1 MQNKLRMMLAAL
13 SMTSVA
19 SADDTVSFGYSGL
32 LTVPTA
38 NVLDTGWAEIQYSE
52 HNFSDRNVSDAT
64 TFNAVFGLAPRLEL
78 GAALAYESDPSN
90 RFGFRKNDLLASAK
104 LKLIDDFDLRGLRW
118 SSAIGWSD
126 FGGKSDA
133 ARFSS
138 ARYWT
143 NTVSRG
149 PVAMTLGYGLGPD
162 RLDGVFGGLSW
173 SPVPQAT
180 LMADYDGDFATVGVK
195 LSLSVADYARLY
207 ALGLNAFDK
216 EDPTGFAGGARVNL
230 RFDRQSDWFQPD
242 GTRGIRVLS
251 SSQGTA
257 GAEIAAENTAY
268 LQRQQDS
275 ASAACATAGSG
286 NIVYRQ
292 YRYGIPMLAASVDC
306 QTGTFSQSRWISQL
320 SQPSFAD
327 DSMSNPFGVEARFG
341 VEERTFIGTE
351 LGRLQYSAAIQSSL
365 RVQGPLG
372 AGAYI
377 TRNTRVANHEAFED
391 DRPFSFYRV
400 RDGVR
405 EVAAQLATHPIAG
418 LVAVGT
424 VGRTYVNA
432 LEYEFSHL
440 DGAYFWGQGNHRTR
454 VSIASYAIASR
465 LPFPDRE
472 VKVASHRY
480 WYAPWNT
487 SFEIGGGDYFYGDRG
502 AYTSVT
508 RYFGDVTLS
517 IIVRSDDDD
526 RRDAGIALGFPLT
539 PRLGFQRGPFAVVG
553 APRYTHTRRT
563 TFDNP
568 DDSNALRPLFMVEPR
583 PVYNLQTDWL
593 DSDRMYPAYQNESR
607 E

>member
-1 MQNKLRMMLAAL
+1 MRNTIKAVLAVV

-32 LTVPTA
+32 LTIPTA
-38 NVLDTGWAEIQYSE
+38 NTMDSGWADIQYSE
-52 HNFSDRNVSDAT
+52 QNFSDRNVKDAT
-64 TFNAVFGLAPRLEL
+64 SFNAVFGLAPRFEL
-78 GAALAYESDPSN
+78 GAALVYESDPAN
-90 RFGFRKNDLLASAK
+90 MFGFRKNDLLASAK
-104 LKLIDDFDLRGLRW
+104 LKLIDNLDLRGLRW

-138 ARYWT
+138 ARYWS
-143 NTVSRG
+143 NTVTGG
-149 PVAMTLGYGLGPD
+149 PVALTLGYGLGPD
-162 RLDGVFGGLSW
+162 RLDGVFGGVSW
-173 SPVPQAT
+173 SPIPQAT

-195 LSLSVADYARLY
+195 LNLSVADYAKLY

-216 EDPTGFAGGARVNL
+216 EDPSGFAGGARVNL
-230 RFDRQSDWFQPD
+230 RFDRQSEWFKPG

-251 SSQGTA
+251 STK
-257 GAEIAAENTAY
+257 GAAETEIAAENTAY

-275 ASAACATAGSG
+275 AIAACGVAGSG

-292 YRYGIPMLAASVDC
+292 YRYGIPLLAASVDC
-306 QTGTFSQSRWISQL
+306 HSGTFSQSQWISQL

-327 DSMSNPFGVEARFG
+327 DSMSNPIGVEARFG
-341 VEERTFIGTE
+341 VEERSFVGTE
-351 LGRLQYSAAIQSSL
+351 VGRLQYSAAIQSSL
-365 RVQGPLG
+365 RIQGPLG
-372 AGAYI
+372 VGAYI
-377 TRNTRVANHEAFED
+377 TRNTRVAEHEAFEN

-405 EVAAQLATHPIAG
+405 EVAAQLATHPTAG
-418 LVAVGT
+418 LVAVAT

-440 DGAYFWGQGNHRTR
+440 DGAYFWGQGRHRTR
-454 VSIASYAIASR
+454 LSVASYAIASQ
-465 LPFPDRE
+465 LPFASRE
-472 VKVASHRY
+472 VRVASHRY

-517 IIVRSDDDD
+517 VVVRSDEDN
-526 RRDAGIALGFPLT
+526 RRDAGISLGFPLT

-568 DDSNALRPLFMVEPR
+568 GGANPLRPLFMVEPR

-593 DSDRMYPAYQNESR
+593 DSDRMYSAYQNESR